1 MPFAKSGK
9 YNIHY
14 QIIGQGKPLVLYHWS
29 LTTLTSWYE
38 LGYVDQLKS
47 KYKLIL
53 PDALGHGK
61 SDTPYGLEHYTLK
74 QRVYDLVA
82 VLNSAYIESCDFYGF
97 SMGGWVGFGLPIYA
111 PEKFNSIMIGA
122 AHPFDSS
129 MQPIRDLIVSGIENG
144 METFINDFESFFG
157 KQTENQKEKI
167 RQFDLKAL
175 LDVAQDRENLESH
188 FPAMSGSKI
197 FLLVG
202 ENDLAFDSMK
212 RCHQKL
218 KGSTLKTFPD
228 LDHAGLCIRPNFVVS
243 NITKFIERG

>member
-9 YNIHY
+9 NKIYY
-14 QIIGQGKPLVLYHWS
+14 ETIGNGKPLVLYHWS

-47 KYKLIL
+47 KYQLIL

-82 VLNSAYIESCDFYGF
+82 VLDSANIDSCDFYGF

-111 PEKFNSIMIGA
+111 EDRFNSIMIGA
-122 AHPFDSS
+122 AHPLGSS
-129 MQPIRDLIVSGIENG
+129 MQPIRDLITSGIENG
-144 METFINDFESFFG
+144 KDSFINDFESFFG
-157 KQTENQKEKI
+157 KQTEKQKKEI
-167 RQFDLKAL
+167 QEFDLEAL
-175 LDVAQDRENLESH
+175 LNVAQDRENLEAH
-188 FPAMSGSKI
+188 FPEMSGSKI
-197 FLLVG
+197 LLLVG